1 MLDIKAILEDPE
13 NANRRL
19 KRRHADASFDE
30 LIAVAQSR
38 RDTLSRFEQLRHQQ
52 KELSSAFGK
61 GADPDQRETARAQL
75 KDLSTQVKELDHKTK
90 ELTSKLEELLLD
102 FPNLVNDSVPDGQNE
117 DDNRLVRSWGEP
129 RPSVGLSTHQD
140 IGERC
145 GILDFE
151 AASRVSGSR
160 FALYRGLG
168 ARLERSLWSFMLNLH
183 TEEHGYQELLP
194 PFLVTRQSMTGT
206 GQLPK
211 FEEDA
216 FRAESDDLFLIPTAE
231 VPVTN
236 VHRGQILD
244 PEDVPT
250 SYAAFSACFR
260 REAGSYGRDT
270 QGLTRLHQFQKVEL
284 VKFVA
289 PENSEDAHEELTSHA
304 EKVLQVLGLPY
315 RVMELCAGDIG
326 FSAQKCYDLEVWLP
340 GQNCWREISSCS
352 NFGDFQA
359 RRANIRY
366 RPEEGAKPRFVHTI
380 NGSGLAVGRT
390 IMALL
395 EHYQRPDGGVDLPR
409 CLWPYMG
416 AQSIEP

>member
-1 MLDIKAILEDPE
+1 MLDLKAILNDPDT
-13 NANRRL
+13 ANRRL
-19 KRRHADASFDE
+19 KRRQPDSSFDD
-30 LIAVAQSR
+30 LVGLANR
-38 RDTLSRFEQLRHQQ
+38 RRETLSQFETLRHQQ
-52 KELSSAFGK
+52 KELSAAFGK
-61 GADPDQRETARAQL
+61 GSDPDARDQARAQL
-75 KDLSTQVKELDHKTK
+75 KELSARVKGLEQQTKDHTA
-90 ELTSKLEELLLD
+90 ELEEMLLD
-102 FPNLVNDSVPDGQNE
+102 FPNLVDDNVPDGRTE
-117 DDNRLVRSWGEP
+117 DDNRLVRSWGDP
-129 RPSVGLSTHQD
+129 RPSIGTKTHQD
-140 IGERC
+140 LGESL

-168 ARLERSLWSFMLNLH
+168 ARLERSLWNFMLNLH

-216 FRAESDDLFLIPTAE
+216 FRAESADLFLIPTAE

-236 VHRGQILD
+236 IYRGQILD
-244 PEDVPT
+244 MSQVPA

-284 VKFVA
+284 VKFVE
-289 PENSEDAHEELTSHA
+289 PETSEQAHQELTGHA
-304 EKVLQVLGLPY
+304 EKVLQLLGLPY

-326 FSAQKCYDLEVWLP
+326 FSAQRCYDLEVWLP

-366 RPEEGAKPRFVHTI
+366 RPEDGAKPRYVHTL

-395 EHYQRPDGGVDLPR
+395 EHYQREDGGVDLPR

-416 AQSIEP
+416 VQSIEP

>member
-1 MLDIKAILEDPE
+1 MLDIKAILDDP
-13 NANRRL
+13 ASADRRV
-19 KRRHADASFDE
+19 KRRHSDASFDE
-30 LIAVAQSR
+30 LIALAQKR

-61 GADPDQRETARAQL
+61 GSDPEAKETARLQL
-75 KDLSTQVKELDHKTK
+75 RELSAKVKELDHQTK
-90 ELTSKLEELLLD
+90 DLATQLEGMLLEC
-102 FPNLVNDSVPDGQNE
+102 PNLVDDRVPDGRTE
-117 DDNRLVRSWGEP
+117 DDNRLARAWGEP
-129 RPSVGLSTHQD
+129 LSSEGMATHQEL
-140 IGERC
+140 GERL

-151 AASRVSGSR
+151 GAARVSGSR

-183 TEEHGYQELLP
+183 TEEHGYHELLP

-236 VHRGQILD
+236 VHRGQIMDASDL
-244 PEDVPT
+244 PT

-284 VKFVA
+284 VKFVT
-289 PENSEDAHEELTSHA
+289 PESSDEAHEALTGHA
-304 EKVLQVLGLPY
+304 EKVLKLLGLPY

-326 FSAQKCYDLEVWLP
+326 FSAKRCYDLEVWLP
-340 GQNCWREISSCS
+340 GQDCWREISSCS

-366 RPEEGAKPRFVHTI
+366 RPEDGGKLRFVHTI

-395 EHYQRPDGGVDLPR
+395 EHYQRPDGGVDLPE
-409 CLWPYMG
+409 CLWSYMG
-416 AQSIEP
+416 VKSIEP

>member
-13 NANRRL
+13 SANRRL
-19 KRRHADASFDE
+19 KRRQSDASFDE
-30 LIAVAQSR
+30 LIELANRR
-38 RDTLSRFEQLRHQQ
+38 RDTLSQFEQLRHQQ

-61 GADPDQRETARAQL
+61 GGDPEQRDTARAQL
-75 KDLSTQVKELDHKTK
+75 KELSAQVKGLDQETKELSTQ
-90 ELTSKLEELLLD
+90 LEDLLLQ
-102 FPNLVNDSVPDGQNE
+102 FPNLVHDDIPDGRDE
-117 DDNRLVRSWGEP
+117 SDNRLVRSWGDP
-129 RPSVGLSTHQD
+129 RPSVGLSTHQEL
-140 IGERC
+140 GEQLN
-145 GILDFE
+145 ILDFE
-151 AASRVSGSR
+151 AAARVSGSR

-168 ARLERSLWSFMLNLH
+168 ARLERSLWNFMLNLH

-211 FEEDA
+211 FEEDS

-236 VHRGQILD
+236 VHRGQIM
-244 PEDVPT
+244 DVENLPT

-289 PENSEDAHEELTSHA
+289 PETSEAAHEELTGHA
-304 EKVLQVLGLPY
+304 EKVLQLLGLPY
-315 RVMELCAGDIG
+315 RVMELCTGDIG
-326 FSAQKCYDLEVWLP
+326 FSAQRCYDLEVWLP

-395 EHYQRPDGGVDLPR
+395 EHYQRPDGGIDLPR

-416 AQSIEP
+416 VQSIEP